1 MDGLPS
7 AATEELLAAFR
18 DDLQRQLHRSAVV
31 EHLFAREGDG
41 MVSLAAT
48 VRVASDTFQ
57 IAGSG
62 ENVVTAYADLIQSAP
77 AEVLGSAFRQL
88 VGVHLGARSRARS

>member
-1 MDGLPS
+1 
-7 AATEELLAAFR
+7 
-18 DDLQRQLHRSAVV
+18 
-31 EHLFAREGDG
+31 

-88 VGVHLGARSRARS
+88 VGR